1 MLYRK
6 IETKIRKYFRSKQSE
21 VLLIE
26 GARQIGKSYIIRHVG
41 KSMFDNYIEINFE
54 KDKQGEQLFA
64 NVNSIED
71 FYLALS
77 TIAGNKLKD
86 KQNTL
91 VFIDEIQAYKQFLT
105 LIKFLKED
113 NRYTYI
119 ASGSLLG
126 VTLKMTSSIPVGS
139 LQIEQMYPLD
149 FEEFLIACGVGQEA
163 ISMFK
168 KHFENRTSLSESNH
182 KKILDLFKKYL
193 IVGGLPAAVV
203 SFVETL
209 NISNVRKIHQNI
221 HLLYKADA
229 AKYEQDNSKRL
240 QIRKIYDMIPS
251 NLENRK
257 KRIIFKDIENKRWK
271 RFDDYM
277 EEFEY
282 LISSGIALNV
292 QAVSQPTF
300 PLIESAGKN
309 LLKLY
314 LNDVGMLTF
323 LFYGTSIEA
332 ITKDLNSI
340 NLGSIYE
347 TVVAQELKAH
357 GFPLFYYDNKKLG
370 EVDFLVDDMAN
381 LTTMPI
387 EVKSGKDFTNHTSLN
402 RFIANKDYNVKKAF
416 VLSNDREIQEKD
428 NITYL
433 PIYFVMFIHKTD
445 DVVTLM
451 PAPDVNFE

>member
-6 IETKIRKYFRSKQSE
+6 IETVIRQYFQSNQSE

-41 KSMFDNYIEINFE
+41 KSMFENYIEINFE
-54 KDKQGEQLFA
+54 KDKQGDQLFA

-77 TIAGNKLKD
+77 TIAGNKLKE

-113 NRYTYI
+113 DKYTYI

-149 FEEFLIACGVGQEA
+149 FEEFLIACGVGLEA
-163 ISMFK
+163 IDMFRQ
-168 KHFENRTSLSESNH
+168 HFKNKTSLNDSNH
-182 KKILDLFKKYL
+182 KKLLDLFKKYL

-209 NISNVRKIHQNI
+209 NISNIRKIHQNI
-221 HLLYKADA
+221 HLLYNADA

-257 KRIIFKDIENKRWK
+257 KRIIFKDIENKKWK

-323 LFYGTSIEA
+323 LYYGTSIEA
-332 ITKDLNSI
+332 ITKDQNSI

-370 EVDFLVDDMAN
+370 EVDYLIDDIEN
-381 LTTMPI
+381 LTTTPI

-402 RFIANKDYNVKKAF
+402 RFVTNKDYNVKKAF

-428 NITYL
+428 NIIYM
-433 PIYFVMFIHKTD
+433 PIYFVMFLHKANDTSAF
-445 DVVTLM
+445 M
-451 PAPDVNFE
+451 SAPDVNFE